1 MLRVLE
7 GWLQLPAPLLIS
19 VLLSVV
25 VLFRMTEPHPFATSE
40 EYDCLLNLSFLFGPD
55 IDVVELNLSDS
66 TNGQRIKL
74 PGRGSRCDHVDVVD
88 VQNSTRA
95 SRRGDLDW
103 ICPVCGAVYSSTD
116 EIIVD
121 CLLLGILGELN
132 AEDPDG
138 NVRAINLRV
147 DGSWEHVSSDVN
159 NRIPMARKKRNR
171 LTLAQAT
178 AVKGMTL
185 GEGEI
190 ILSDSE
196 SNEAS
201 SKRKTNQR
209 VEVVDLDSD

>member
-1 MLRVLE
+1 MLLVVEVRLSV
-7 GWLQLPAPLLIS
+7 PFPMLIS
-19 VLLSVV
+19 IFLTVV
-25 VLFRMTEPHPFATSE
+25 VFFRMTEAHPFATCE
-40 EYDCLLNLSFLFGPD
+40 EYDCLLNLSYLFGPD
-55 IDVVELNLSDS
+55 IDVVEINLSDS
-66 TNGQRIKL
+66 TNGKRIKL

-88 VQNSTRA
+88 VQNSTHA
-95 SRRGDLDW
+95 SRQGDMDW
-103 ICPVCGAVYSSTD
+103 ICPVCGVDYDNTD
-116 EIIVD
+116 DIFVD
-121 CLLLGILGELN
+121 GLLLGILGELN

-159 NRIPMARKKRNR
+159 KRVPMARKKRNR

-190 ILSDSE
+190 VLSDSE
-196 SNEAS
+196 SNDAS
-201 SKRKTNQR
+201 SKRKTNQQ